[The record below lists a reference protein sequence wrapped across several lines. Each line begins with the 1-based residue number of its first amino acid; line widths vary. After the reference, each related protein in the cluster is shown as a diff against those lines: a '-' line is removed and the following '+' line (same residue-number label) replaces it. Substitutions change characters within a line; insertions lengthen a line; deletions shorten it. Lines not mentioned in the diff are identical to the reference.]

1 MSDSSRSH
9 GLQPTKLLHPWDFP
23 GKSTGVGCHPLLRIA
38 TTESTILVGDRVE
51 FRLQW
56 AGDWMGAE
64 EMEIVNLQKS
74 ESLSEDRNR

>member
-1 MSDSSRSH
+1 M
-9 GLQPTKLLHPWDFP
+9 
-23 GKSTGVGCHPLLRIA
+23 GCHPLLRIA